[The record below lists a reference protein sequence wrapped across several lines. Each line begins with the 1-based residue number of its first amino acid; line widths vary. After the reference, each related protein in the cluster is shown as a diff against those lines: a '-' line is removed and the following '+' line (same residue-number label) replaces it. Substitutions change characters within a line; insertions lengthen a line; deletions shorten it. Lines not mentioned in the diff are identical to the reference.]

1 MKKRYSSGFFSKVTI
16 TNLLC
21 AFYHNVKRLRGPS
34 MITKSD
40 ISGQNPLSYTYS
52 LCSFL
57 SDFSQQCIM
66 YWFHRERNIFVFL
79 NFWIYIRHLEWLKI
93 TLGDLTQTKSCAY
106 FMTDFRAEKKKTVG
120 RNLLWTSYYHRS
132 NGLLC
137 GVLRHS
143 IRCFEEF

>member
-1 MKKRYSSGFFSKVTI
+1 MKKRYTSGFCSKVTI

-21 AFYHNVKRLRGPS
+21 AFYHNVKRLRDPS

-52 LCSFL
+52 LSSFL
-57 SDFSQQCIM
+57 PDFSQRCIM

-93 TLGDLTQTKSCAY
+93 TLGDLTQSPVPIVWLTSEL
-106 FMTDFRAEKKKTVG
+106 RKKTVG
-120 RNLLWTSYYHRS
+120 NLLWTSYYHRS